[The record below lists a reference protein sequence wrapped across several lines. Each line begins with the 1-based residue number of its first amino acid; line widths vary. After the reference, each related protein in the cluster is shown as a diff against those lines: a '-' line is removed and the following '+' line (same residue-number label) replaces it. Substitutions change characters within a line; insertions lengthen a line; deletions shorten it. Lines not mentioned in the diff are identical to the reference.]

1 MFVRFRRREEKL
13 EESTGRMRANNSPDP
28 MANDPDA
35 DIEEAFE
42 MQRAGWGA
50 ASALE
55 RMKADHALRHRHGPR
70 SSGPGHEYDRT
81 PER

>member
-1 MFVRFRRREEKL
+1 
-13 EESTGRMRANNSPDP
+13 MRVNNSQDP
-28 MANDPDA
+28 MAKDPDP
-35 DIEEAFE
+35 DTEETQD
-42 MQRAGWGA
+42 MQRGGSGA